1 MQSAR
6 LREPGGHIL
15 TQLKDEHEMLLKT
28 GDKDAAVQRKVVRI
42 VVRANVPLCLAACE
56 VLCTGAC
63 EALREALRLLRSSA
77 RALAKLCACEAL
89 REALSDLAKICAI

>member
-1 MQSAR
+1 MVVLMVVLVAFLLSKASAPTSARTMQSAR

-42 VVRANVPLCLAACE
+42 VVRANVL
-56 VLCTGAC
+56 
-63 EALREALRLLRSSA
+63 
-77 RALAKLCACEAL
+77 
-89 REALSDLAKICAI
+89 D